1 MSNRGYSCRG
11 FTLFELIVVV
21 VLVSLLATAAFSRFR
36 SLQDAAE
43 QAAVEANV
51 AALRSALLIRST
63 ELAAGNR
70 WQEMVRLQRQNPF
83 LLLETLPGNYA
94 GEYPGSWVPGNW
106 YYVPSDFAVAY
117 AVKHGD
123 DFGASDGGR
132 VLQFGLVGKNALGK
146 PVERQGIAYVSLVA
160 KSDYRWSARPVQ

>member
-94 GEYPGSWVPGNW
+94 GEYSGRWVPGNW
-106 YYVPSDFAVAY
+106 YYLPADSAVAY
-117 AVKHGD
+117 VVRLGEDFSAGD
-123 DFGASDGGR
+123 EGR
-132 VLQFGLVGKNALGK
+132 VLRFGLVGRNALGK
-146 PVERQGIAYVSLVA
+146 QVEGRGMAYVSLVA
-160 KSDYRWSARPVQ
+160 TSNYRWNGRPVQ